1 MIDFKLVVL
10 GFQIAM
16 VLITFFFKD
25 WFGKIISS
33 AIFSINFLG
42 LLMGLYT
49 LVKAGVL

>member
-25 WFGKIISS
+25 WFGKVVSS
-33 AIFSINFLG
+33 GIFLMNFLG
-42 LLMGLYT
+42 LLIGLYT
-49 LVKAGVL
+49 LVKAGIL